1 MALTIHKLVLGPL
14 ENNTYLIADE
24 QTRQA
29 VVIDPSFG
37 SKRAAEEIRQQGYEL
52 VGIWLTHAH
61 FDHVAGV
68 QELLDAF
75 GDEIPV
81 GLHPSDIPLW
91 NYAGGAAMFGFD
103 LKPGPEPK
111 LRLRHGQIL
120 SLGQSSFEVRLT
132 PGHSPGHVVFYCAED
147 RVVFCGD
154 LIFQMGVG
162 RTDLPGGSYATLL
175 ESIRM
180 QVMPLPPE
188 TRLLSGHGNETTVG
202 DELAK
207 NPFVAG

>member
-120 SLGQSSFEVRLT
+120 SLGQSSFEVRHT

-147 RVVFCGD
+147 RIVFCGD

-180 QVMPLPPE
+180 QVIPLPPE

>member
-1 MALTIHKLVLGPL
+1 MALTIHTLVLGLL

-29 VVIDPSFG
+29 AVIDPSFG
-37 SKRAAEEIRQQGYEL
+37 SPRAAEEIRQQGYDL

-91 NYAGGAAMFGFD
+91 NHAGGAAMFGFD
-103 LKPGPEPK
+103 MKPGPEPK

-120 SLGQSSFEVRLT
+120 SLGQTSLEVRHT

-147 RVVFCGD
+147 GVVFCGD
-154 LIFQMGVG
+154 LIFKMGVG
-162 RTDLPGGSYATLL
+162 RTDLPGGSYAALL
-175 ESIRM
+175 TSIRTQIM
-180 QVMPLPPE
+180 TLPPE
-188 TRLLSGHGNETTVG
+188 TLLLSGHGNETTIG

>member
-1 MALTIHKLVLGPL
+1 MALTIHTLVLGPL

-24 QTRQA
+24 HTRQA
-29 VVIDPSFG
+29 AVIDPSFG
-37 SKRAAEEIRQQGYEL
+37 SKRAAEEILQHGYKL

-81 GLHPSDIPLW
+81 GLHPSDTPLW
-91 NYAGGAAMFGFD
+91 KHAGGAAMFGFD

-120 SLGQSSFEVRLT
+120 SLGQSSFEVRHT

-175 ESIRM
+175 ESIRK
-180 QVMPLPPE
+180 QVMPLPQE

-202 DELAK
+202 DERAK